1 MADSEQI
8 QRKRRIQR
16 KSQTQSKSQAIRKP
30 QTTRTRQIRR
40 SSSIKPNPEIQAR
53 IDAIQVQ
60 ISQLQG
66 RVELTAI
73 SEEIGRI
80 EERLSEYPVE
90 LKALQRRGFVH
101 SRQLEE
107 RLQLLDGQ
115 WAEISPRLRSSLRQH
130 RSRLKSDMANT
141 SRQVNRA
148 QSGQPSA
155 LSNAESAVEGL
166 NVKIDAAERALKS
179 QFSNVDGELYIINRN
194 LNQAKWMMDALEA
207 SPEIRLRAGEGP
219 LLAVESEWQRD
230 VDEGPK
236 GVLYITDQRL
246 LFEQKE
252 EIVTKKR
259 FGIFKA
265 ESEMVHKLWLD
276 INIGDIA
283 SAEDSEEGGFLG
295 IGKADILELTCSGQA
310 PISRARFHLKG
321 QESSAWRA
329 EIRRVQT
336 GITAGERSDDGE
348 TSVEYTFPTQCP
360 NCLATLPVPH
370 RGANRVTCE
379 FCGTVVLPG

>member
-1 MADSEQI
+1 MADSDQI
-8 QRKRRIQR
+8 RRNRRIQR
-16 KSQTQSKSQAIRKP
+16 TSQTHSKSQP
-30 QTTRTRQIRR
+30 THTRQIRR
-40 SSSIKPNPEIQAR
+40 STSIKPNPEIQAR
-53 IDAIQVQ
+53 TDAIQSQ

-66 RVELTAI
+66 SVELTAI
-73 SEEIGRI
+73 SEAIGHI
-80 EERLSEYPVE
+80 EERLAEYPLE

-115 WAEISPRLRSSLRQH
+115 WAKISPRLRSSLRQH

-166 NVKIDAAERALKS
+166 NVKIDAAEQALKS
-179 QFSNVDGELYIINRN
+179 QYGNVDDELYTISRS
-194 LNQAKWMMDALEA
+194 LNQVKWMMDALEA
-207 SPEIRLRAGEGP
+207 SPEIRLRVGEGP

-230 VDEGPK
+230 GDEGPN
-236 GVLYITDQRL
+236 GVLYLTDQRL

-276 INIGDIA
+276 VNIGDIA

-329 EIRRVQT
+329 EIKQAQT
-336 GITAGERSDDGE
+336 GVTAGERSDGGKGN
-348 TSVEYTFPTQCP
+348 VEYRFPTQCP

-370 RGANRVTCE
+370 RGVNRVTCE
-379 FCGTVVLPG
+379 FCGIVVNPN